1 MEKKIYIKAFFGDW
15 KEVTFEKACEFF
27 QNRVNMGASLI
38 GLKKTFLLHFKG
50 VPYEEILEHIKK

>member
-27 QNRVNMGASLI
+27 QNRVKMGASLK
-38 GLKKTFLLHFKG
+38 GLRVTFPNHFKG
-50 VPYEEILEHIKK
+50 VTYEEILEHNQK